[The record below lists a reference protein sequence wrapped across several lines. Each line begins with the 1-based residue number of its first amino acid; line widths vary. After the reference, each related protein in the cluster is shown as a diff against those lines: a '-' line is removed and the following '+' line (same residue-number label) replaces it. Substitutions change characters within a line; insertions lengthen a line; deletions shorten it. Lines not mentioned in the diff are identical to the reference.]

1 MKSKI
6 KQLRKLFEK
15 RQEEEEQRYYP
26 VIPKRYVDYCEG
38 DDMPVGLF
46 EKKTIRYRFYFT
58 KYPHLQSPSQC
69 LLDLDGDVKTKLSSK
84 SFEIGYNSIQ
94 IRLFQ
99 QLYGSVSSLDN
110 VWFQKNDEFIHSL
123 ATADRFALVAMT
135 NKSQQHI
142 QAYLKGQDTKLFK
155 NRVRRWKQEIHG
167 YLPIFF
173 PLYNKH
179 KKILKK
185 EKTTSS
191 MVEMYHHVVNIV
203 CPTLTDQEIDECLV
217 ELVKQIRHIFAIC
230 PRTRSKM
237 TLWRGLRSTP
247 SLSYSGFTS
256 MSLNPFHTLN
266 YAGGECCLQKLTILP
281 GTPLLF
287 IGGLSSFKNELECV
301 LPDNCQFYEVRKTM
315 ESIPTVLK
323 TKEKC
328 PPSKDTKRIMIQ
340 HAVVL

>member
-6 KQLRKLFEK
+6 KQLKRLFNRDED
-15 RQEEEEQRYYP
+15 EERYYP
-26 VIPKRYVDYCEG
+26 IVPKRYVDYCEG
-38 DDMPVGLF
+38 DDIPVGLF

-58 KYPHLQSPSQC
+58 KYPHLQSPSKC
-69 LLDLDGDVKTKLSSK
+69 LLDLDGNSKMKLSSK

-94 IRLFQ
+94 TKLFHRL
-99 QLYGSVSSLDN
+99 YESISSLDN
-110 VWFQKNDEFIHSL
+110 VWFQRNDDFLCSL
-123 ATADRFALVAMT
+123 AVADRFALVAMT

-142 QAYLKGQDTKLFK
+142 QAYLKGENTILFK

-179 KKILKK
+179 KKMLRK
-185 EKTTSS
+185 EKKS
-191 MVEMYHHVVNIV
+191 MLEIYHHVVDVI
-203 CPTLTDQEIDECLV
+203 CPVLTDQEIDESLV

-230 PRTRSKM
+230 PKTTTKM
-237 TLWRGLRSTP
+237 TLWRGLRHVP

-266 YAGGECCLQKLTILP
+266 YVGTECCLQKLTILP

-301 LPDNCQFYEVRKTM
+301 LPDNHQFYELRKSM

-323 TKEKC
+323 IKEKC

>member
-1 MKSKI
+1 MKSKL
-6 KQLRKLFEK
+6 KQLKNLFE
-15 RQEEEEQRYYP
+15 RREEEDEKRYYP

-58 KYPHLQSPSQC
+58 KYPHLQSPSRC
-69 LLDLDGDVKTKLSSK
+69 VLDLEGDGKMKVSSK

-99 QLYGSVSSLDN
+99 RLYESVSSLDN
-110 VWFQKNDEFIHSL
+110 VWFQKNDDFIRSL
-123 ATADRFALVAMT
+123 AISDKFALVAMT

-155 NRVRRWKQEIHG
+155 NRVRRWKQDIHG

-179 KKILKK
+179 KKALKK
-185 EKTTSS
+185 EKKSS
-191 MVEMYHHVVNIV
+191 MAEIYHYVVGTL

-217 ELVKQIRHIFAIC
+217 ELVKQIRHLFATC

-237 TLWRGLRSTP
+237 ILWRGLRSTP
-247 SLSYSGFTS
+247 SPSHPGFTS

-266 YAGGECCLQKLTILP
+266 YVGGECCLQKLTILP

-301 LPDNCQFYEVRKTM
+301 LPDNLQFYEIGKSV
-315 ESIPTVLK
+315 ESIPSVLK

-328 PPSKDTKRIMIQ
+328 PPSKDIKRIMVQ